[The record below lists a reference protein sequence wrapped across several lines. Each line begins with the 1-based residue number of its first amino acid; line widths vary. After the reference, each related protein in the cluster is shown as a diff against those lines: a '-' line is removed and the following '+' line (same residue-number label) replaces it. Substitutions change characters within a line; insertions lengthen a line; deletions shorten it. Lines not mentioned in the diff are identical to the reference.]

1 MHTHIHTYIRTH
13 THTCTHIRTHIHTY
27 IHAYKHTYIHTYIYT
42 YIRLYIYTLISAH
55 LLGSSGR
62 VEVLCSPFG
71 ETRVRETLG
80 PGGHTATLTY
90 PHLPPPTATYRHLRR
105 LVTLPQISMKIIHV
119 LLYVPANIQYFTL
132 NSGQVIMKIINFC
145 NTYKLK
151 RSFPILQEIIA
162 IVNATQIN

>member
-1 MHTHIHTYIRTH
+1 MQILNAVTFVH
-13 THTCTHIRTHIHTY
+13 
-27 IHAYKHTYIHTYIYT
+27 
-42 YIRLYIYTLISAH
+42 ISADP
-55 LLGSSGR
+55 LGSSGR

-80 PGGHTATLTY
+80 PGG
-90 PHLPPPTATYRHLRR
+90 PQPTPTYRHLRR
-105 LVTLPQISMKIIHV
+105 LVTPPQISMKIIHV

-132 NSGQVIMKIINFC
+132 NSGQVIMKIINCC